1 MTHSPV
7 APNSGFLVRSGQPL
21 IGVLVEEDGEEMV
34 RYFSEEQEA
43 DTVASLSVTQDAL
56 RLAGA
61 WSDLDW
67 EEWVE
72 DEIVFVTNVAFAA
85 SCIMR
90 RYLWIAP
97 HLRLIFTVENQR
109 FP

>member
-1 MTHSPV
+1 MTHSHPS
-7 APNSGFLVRSGQPL
+7 PTSGFLIRSDQPL

-67 EEWVE
+67 EELE
-72 DEIVFVTNVAFAA
+72 QELDRIRHETPPSPPLA
-85 SCIMR
+85 
-90 RYLWIAP
+90 L
-97 HLRLIFTVENQR
+97 
-109 FP
+109 